1 MFYSMCQRSLKES
14 VTAKLMCSYK
24 INCQTYYQVLKKT
37 IVHSIVWCT
46 CLKFGKICWIK
57 DVHMLCPWTYQRRYL
72 RSYLTTRQQRDQVNS
87 NFSTWDNI
95 IAGVPEGSV
104 LGSLLLNIFINDCV
118 LFVSN
123 SQ

>member
-1 MFYSMCQRSLKES
+1 
-14 VTAKLMCSYK
+14 
-24 INCQTYYQVLKKT
+24 
-37 IVHSIVWCT
+37 
-46 CLKFGKICWIK
+46 
-57 DVHMLCPWTYQRRYL
+57 MLCPWTYQRRYL

-95 IAGVPEGSV
+95 IAGVPEGSG
-104 LGSLLLNIFINDCV
+104 LGPLLLNISINDCV